1 MWTDAAK
8 VDHSVAGPQLN
19 EGEQGTMSVTIE
31 GGTAVWETELR

>member
-1 MWTDAAK
+1 
-8 VDHSVAGPQLN
+8 LN